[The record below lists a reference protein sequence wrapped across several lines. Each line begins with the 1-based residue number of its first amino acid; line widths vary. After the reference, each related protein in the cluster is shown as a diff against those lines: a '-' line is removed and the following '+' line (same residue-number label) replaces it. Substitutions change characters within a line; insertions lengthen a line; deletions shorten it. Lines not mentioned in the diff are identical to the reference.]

1 MKGAGV
7 SEADIDVMI
16 RKNPAKLLGL
26 DSWSLL
32 RDPLS
37 PCFVHAEHGSAMMG
51 EG

>member
-26 DSWSLL
+26 DS
-32 RDPLS
+32 
-37 PCFVHAEHGSAMMG
+37 
-51 EG
+51 